1 MESAEVQQNKGRVLF
16 DATACPQDI
25 AYPTDLDLLNDAR
38 KKSEALIDLLYKPGL
53 LPLKPRTYRR
63 KARKDYLNLA
73 QKRNKSKKAIRNGVR
88 KQLCYVRRNLA
99 SIDRLLDLYPNFPLK
114 AKEQKYLMVIHTLYQ
129 QQQKMFD
136 EKSHSVEDRIVSI
149 HQPHVRPIVR
159 GKTTAKVEFGA
170 KIHISLVDGYTFLDE
185 VSWNAFNEGSRLE
198 TYIEQYRQRLG
209 YYPAEVLAD
218 QIYCSRE
225 NRKLLK
231 AKGIK
236 LLAKP
241 LGRPPAVKKEHV
253 RPGERNPVEGK
264 FGQAKTAYGLNNIKA
279 RLKETSQ
286 SWIASIILVL
296 NLIKLAGMAFLYLL
310 FSEMALTFS
319 AIEQFQKN
327 IIYSRGLTFGYK

>member
-1 MESAEVQQNKGRVLF
+1 M
-16 DATACPQDI
+16 
-25 AYPTDLDLLNDAR
+25 
-38 KKSEALIDLLYKPGL
+38 
-53 LPLKPRTYRR
+53 
-63 KARKDYLNLA
+63 
-73 QKRNKSKKAIRNGVR
+73 
-88 KQLCYVRRNLA
+88 
-99 SIDRLLDLYPNFPLK
+99 
-114 AKEQKYLMVIHTLYQ
+114 
-129 QQQKMFD
+129 
-136 EKSHSVEDRIVSI
+136 EDRIVSI

-159 GKTTAKVEFGA
+159 GKTIAKVEFGA
-170 KIHISLVDGYTFLDE
+170 KIHISLEDGYTFLDE

-296 NLIKLAGMAFLYLL
+296 NLVKLAGMAFLCLL
-310 FSEMALTFS
+310 VSELALTFS
-319 AIEQFQKN
+319 AISSLGK
-327 IIYSRGLTFGYK
+327 ISIYSRTLTFGYK